1 MLGGS
6 IDQARVHPRAEFV
19 AQGCVQ
25 RQLHGIAEIAF
36 ETSYTHIVL
45 SNSTSVNVIEGKD
58 EIEKMFYHLESVIIN
73 KDIASYTHDDD
84 FWDVTPYDDDL
95 PF

>member
-1 MLGGS
+1 MKFLELTGYGNK
-6 IDQARVHPRAEFV
+6 IIHFINIKA
-19 AQGCVQ
+19 
-25 RQLHGIAEIAF
+25 IAEIAF

-45 SNSTSVNVIEGKD
+45 SNSTSVNVIEGKE

-73 KDIASYTHDDD
+73 KDIADHTHDDD
-84 FWDVTPYDDDL
+84 FWDVTPYDSEDL